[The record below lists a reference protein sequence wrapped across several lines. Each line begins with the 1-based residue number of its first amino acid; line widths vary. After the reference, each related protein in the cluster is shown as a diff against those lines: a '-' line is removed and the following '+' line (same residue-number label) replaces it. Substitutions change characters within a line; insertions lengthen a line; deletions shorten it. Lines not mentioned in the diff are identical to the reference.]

1 MILSSLF
8 NLLFNINEN
17 MEPWFLIDETVKSPF
32 IAIESY
38 LLIVRPSPHPSLLS
52 PLGLSTL

>member
-32 IAIESY
+32 RAIESY
-38 LLIVRPSPHPSLLS
+38 LLIVRPSPQPSLLS